1 MEEQEKI
8 DMREHLINWIDTFL
22 KDGIIPK
29 VVNPNAIKAN
39 YIPKQ
44 VIRDKIKN
52 IEKQIKGEKANKY
65 TIPECFLI
73 LHTLEGILGE

>member
-8 DMREHLINWIDTFL
+8 DIREHLINWIDTFL

-29 VVNPNAIKAN
+29 VVNPKAIKAN

-44 VIRDKIKN
+44 VIRDKINELKPIN
-52 IEKQIKGEKANKY
+52 FNNADDRDYIIRILKELLEKGEWV
-65 TIPECFLI
+65 
-73 LHTLEGILGE
+73 